1 MFFSTSKLKVV
12 KQATVEFSESKK
24 TLQWSET
31 DGNLLD
37 FAESAGISAMS
48 SCRNGH
54 CGACS
59 VELIAGQVVYEQD
72 VSADLQGNQILLCSA
87 KPASK
92 HIKIKI

>member
-1 MFFSTSKLKVV
+1 MFFSASKLKVV
-12 KQATVEFSESKK
+12 KQATVEFSESNK

-37 FAESAGISAMS
+37 FAESAGISPMS
-48 SCRNGH
+48 SCRSGH
-54 CGACS
+54 CGACT
-59 VELIAGQVVYEQD
+59 VELVAGQIIYEHD

-87 KPASK
+87 KPATK